1 MAQKSCPRLLKY
13 VPIFYGCNHIIIV
26 FQIPVKVFRL
36 HLESKRLSCYNASGE
51 RIKHNSDAI
60 YDVFNSIG
68 YFMGYFAW
76 VLFSGCIIYAYHKKK
91 GVRNGFCINCEYE
104 TNTMHFW
111 VDAVHKELA
120 VICMLNPFRVQ
131 YFPLESVEKIEPVVT
146 YAGKRKEYAYG
157 VYFEIT
163 INGKKTSVGVASSGS
178 GEGFSNYY
186 SFFQ

>member
-1 MAQKSCPRLLKY
+1 MPQAKGINTMKQFNRKYYFALLLLL
-13 VPIFYGCNHIIIV
+13 
-26 FQIPVKVFRL
+26 PVLLLAMRYMMFL
-36 HLESKRLSCYNASGE
+36 TALAL
-51 RIKHNSDAI
+51 
-60 YDVFNSIG
+60 
-68 YFMGYFAW
+68 FMGYFAW

-163 INGKKTSVGVASSGS
+163 INGKKTSVGVASSGR
-178 GEGFSNYY
+178 GPLINEDYRNRCLENIQKFKDTIWEAKAE
-186 SFFQ
+186 